1 MLYCRYYDDDTCST
15 LLHYNAIENNRCI
28 SLGGKSLFVEY
39 PNQRVFPDSENCVGK
54 NSTHLA
60 YSQTCTGGYF
70 ATYGPGA
77 IPEAISV
84 DDGVVPSF
92 TYKFSAL
99 VTGPS
104 PSSSSSSNSL
114 STGAI
119 VGIAV
124 GGAVLAIAIV
134 AFLYFFIIG
143 KAVSLGGSTQK
154 NPMASRDE
162 EN

>member
-1 MLYCRYYDDDTCST
+1 M
-15 LLHYNAIENNRCI
+15 
-28 SLGGKSLFVEY
+28 GGKSLYVEY
-39 PNQRVFPDSENCVGK
+39 PNQRIFPESENCVGK
-54 NSTHLA
+54 NNTHLA
-60 YSQTCTGGYF
+60 YSKVCSGGYF

-92 TYKFSAL
+92 TYKWSAL
-99 VTGPS
+99 VTG

-114 STGAI
+114 STGAV
-119 VGIAV
+119 VGIAI